1 MPPTFIS
8 FIVTAGDAGGVTW
21 TTIGLLTGIVM
32 LFRYLLG
39 GNHLATN
46 ICLFKGAI
54 VWASSL

>member
-8 FIVTAGDAGGVTW
+8 FMVTAGDAGGVTR
-21 TTIGLLTGIVM
+21 TTMGLLTGIVM

-39 GNHLATN
+39 GNYLATN
-46 ICLFKGAI
+46 IGLFKGVI